1 MSGSTLVCV
10 QPVDLVDGSTGIGDL
25 THDEGLVLLN
35 LVLHLVELLN
45 LLGHLSNGVL
55 VLLLEADKSGL
66 LLDVGLL
73 EIAAELGHLS
83 LTLLVQLNLGRGG
96 SSGLSEALS
105 HVLKTASQVG
115 PLALGLSASLPLGL
129 RLLLELL
136 NMGLVLLD
144 GLLALSSQALLVIKL
159 GEEDAGVLLLALDDG
174 LLDDLRLT
182 LNRPPLHLHVGA
194 ATLLL
199 LQRGLQLVQGAHEL
213 ALDLVEM
220 SHFVLGGGQI
230 LSGLGCVLADVLLLL
245 VQLVDGGPPPPCSAL
260 WRACGAPPPSSLLP
274 SSRCCSPW

>member
-35 LVLHLVELLN
+35 LVLHLVDLLN

-73 EIAAELGHLS
+73 ELAAELGHLS

-115 PLALGLSASLPLGL
+115 PLALGLGASLPLGL
-129 RLLLELL
+129 QLLLELL
-136 NMGLVLLD
+136 DMGLILLD
-144 GLLALSSQALLVIKL
+144 ALLDLDNQALLVIKL
-159 GEEDAGVLLLALDDG
+159 ASFSLHSMAVDSSSF
-174 LLDDLRLT
+174 LT
-182 LNRPPLHLHVGA
+182 H
-194 ATLLL
+194 
-199 LQRGLQLVQGAHEL
+199 
-213 ALDLVEM
+213 
-220 SHFVLGGGQI
+220 
-230 LSGLGCVLADVLLLL
+230 LL
-245 VQLVDGGPPPPCSAL
+245 V
-260 WRACGAPPPSSLLP
+260 APTKKNLST
-274 SSRCCSPW
+274 

>member
-73 EIAAELGHLS
+73 ELAAELGHLS

-115 PLALGLSASLPLGL
+115 PLALGLALLGL
-129 RLLLELL
+129 LHPLSQKLHVLGMGLTLVGDTLLLQGKAGTLAL
-136 NMGLVLLD
+136 QHDWGHQALD
-144 GLLALSSQALLVIKL
+144 LWGIALGLLACGEKICKRYLSSKK
-159 GEEDAGVLLLALDDG
+159 
-174 LLDDLRLT
+174 T
-182 LNRPPLHLHVGA
+182 N
-194 ATLLL
+194 
-199 LQRGLQLVQGAHEL
+199 
-213 ALDLVEM
+213 
-220 SHFVLGGGQI
+220 
-230 LSGLGCVLADVLLLL
+230 
-245 VQLVDGGPPPPCSAL
+245 
-260 WRACGAPPPSSLLP
+260 
-274 SSRCCSPW
+274 

>member
-115 PLALGLSASLPLGL
+115 PLALGLALLGL
-129 RLLLELL
+129 LHPLSQKLHVLGMGLTLVGDTLLLQGKAGTLAL
-136 NMGLVLLD
+136 QHDWGHQTLDLGGLAL
-144 GLLALSSQALLVIKL
+144 GLLACGKKY
-159 GEEDAGVLLLALDDG
+159 
-174 LLDDLRLT
+174 
-182 LNRPPLHLHVGA
+182 
-194 ATLLL
+194 
-199 LQRGLQLVQGAHEL
+199 
-213 ALDLVEM
+213 VEV
-220 SHFVLGGGQI
+220 SI
-230 LSGLGCVLADVLLLL
+230 
-245 VQLVDGGPPPPCSAL
+245 
-260 WRACGAPPPSSLLP
+260 
-274 SSRCCSPW
+274 

>member
-25 THDEGLVLLN
+25 AHDEGLVLLN
-35 LVLHLVELLN
+35 LVLHLVDLLN

-73 EIAAELGHLS
+73 ELAAELGHLS

-115 PLALGLSASLPLGL
+115 PLALGLGASLPLGL
-129 RLLLELL
+129 QLLLELL
-136 NMGLVLLD
+136 DMGLVLLD
-144 GLLALSSQALLVIKL
+144 ALLDLGNQALLLIKL
-159 GEEDAGVLLLALDDG
+159 ASFFLHSMAVDSSSFMTPLLVALHNEKLEHLGVGSAGRGSKAG
-174 LLDDLRLT
+174 
-182 LNRPPLHLHVGA
+182 NRAESLYFNTWSLSQVF
-194 ATLLL
+194 L
-199 LQRGLQLVQGAHEL
+199 LQNIFLT
-213 ALDLVEM
+213 
-220 SHFVLGGGQI
+220 S
-230 LSGLGCVLADVLLLL
+230 
-245 VQLVDGGPPPPCSAL
+245 
-260 WRACGAPPPSSLLP
+260 
-274 SSRCCSPW
+274 